1 MTQWIYKVWL
11 IRPTEA
17 YYRLSPQERRAVS
30 ARAHEALAA
39 VGGEYVVICDSAWC
53 SEAYPMWGVERFP
66 SMEAEQRHARLLA
79 EVDAL
84 RYFDS
89 LTLLGTESA

>member
-1 MTQWIYKVWL
+1 MAQWIYKVWL
-11 IRPTEA
+11 IRHREA
-17 YYRLSPQERRAVS
+17 YYRLAAEERRAVS

-39 VGGEYVVICDSAWC
+39 VGGEYVVICDSSWC
-53 SEAYPMWGVERFP
+53 SETWPMWGVERFP
-66 SMEAEQRHARLLA
+66 DMEAVQRHAALLA

-89 LTLLGTESA
+89 MTLLGAESA